1 MDPKGEKLIAEIDT
15 LLSKLNSEYMDNV
28 SVACDMSADPVT
40 AANVGTDF
48 LTNTLSDEII
58 LSIPTNDVIYDFIC
72 MIANSQDDYASSI
85 PYQSSEFSHK
95 EYVEYIQGLHAFDR
109 KITSALDVTNEI
121 EYAGNLVNVF
131 ENDKKFIEALFDP
144 EVIAE
149 KTEHEP
155 TMSVKDAFYE
165 FAFLLRF
172 PDYLSEVGEQIQHTV
187 TTNSD
192 SVVKNRLQLLYVS
205 SVTFYGWKHVESV
218 LNTLKE
224 AASAVYGDNIDEEQP
239 NSQPYGI
246 F

>member
-1 MDPKGEKLIAEIDT
+1 MDPKGEKLIAEIDS
-15 LLSKLNSEYMDNV
+15 LLSKLNSEYVDTV

-48 LTNTLSDEII
+48 LRNTLSEEII
-58 LSIPTNDVIYDFIC
+58 LAIPANDAIYDFIC
-72 MIANSQDDYASSI
+72 MIANSQDDYRNSI

-95 EYVEYIQGLHAFDR
+95 EYAEYIRGLHEFDR
-109 KITSALDVTNEI
+109 KITSALNVTNEI

-144 EVIAE
+144 DVIAE

-155 TMSVKDAFYE
+155 TMSVEDAFYE
-165 FAFLLRF
+165 FAFLLKF
-172 PDYLSEVGEQIQHTV
+172 PDYLSEVADQIQHTI
-187 TTNSD
+187 TTNSE

-224 AASAVYGDNIDEEQP
+224 AASAVYSGNIEDYSD
-239 NSQPYGI
+239 SQSYGI